1 MAKTKKNDMTSAE
14 RRRIMGRALRA
25 VGRHTPWLVLSL
37 LFAAGS
43 ALFSLYIPILAGR
56 AIDAAVG
63 AGQVDH
69 AVIRSCLI
77 SILICAAAAAA
88 LHWLMSIINNRV
100 VYAVL
105 SDTRSRAF
113 RKLTSLPLSY
123 LDSHPAGELISRI
136 ISDSDGFADGLLL
149 GLSQLLTGI
158 VTIIGTLVFM
168 LTINPAIT
176 AVVVVLTPISLFVA
190 RFIAGRTYKYFRRR
204 SELNGKQ
211 TALVNESI
219 KNARLTVAFG
229 REAAMLERFDESNRR
244 LRGVSLKAIF
254 FSSLTNPTTRFVNSL
269 VYAAVALCGALT
281 AAATLSGTGVVL
293 GGGLTVGALTSFL
306 AYANQYTKPFN
317 EISGVVA
324 ELQGALACA
333 SRVFDLLDRPEEPSD
348 AECGQLT
355 YPAQGGVQL
364 EDVSFSY
371 LPERPLIEGLTL
383 RVEPGQRIA
392 IVGPTGCGKTTLI
405 NLLMRFYDVNDGRIC
420 VDGQDI
426 RTVTRHSLRQSFGM
440 VLQDT
445 WLAEGT
451 VRDNIAMGKPDATD
465 AEIEAA
471 ARASHAHGFI
481 SRLPNGYDTRIG
493 EDGGSLSEG
502 QRQLLCIARVML
514 RQPPVLIL
522 DEATSSIDT
531 RTELKVQDAF
541 GRLMRGRTSFIVAHR
556 LSTIRDADMILVMRD
571 GHIIET
577 GTHDALLAKGGAYAE
592 LYRSQFEGE

>member
-1 MAKTKKNDMTSAE
+1 MAKASKSSLTPVE
-14 RRRIMGRALRA
+14 RRRVMSRAVRA

-37 LFAAGS
+37 IFAAGS

-56 AIDAAVG
+56 AIDAAG
-63 AGQVDH
+63 TGMGD
-69 AVIRSCLI
+69 VIKHNLI
-77 SILICAAAAAA
+77 AILICALAAAA
-88 LHWLMSIINNRV
+88 LHWLMSVINNRV

-105 SDTRSRAF
+105 SDTRHRAF
-113 RKLTSLPLSY
+113 VKLTSLPLSY

-149 GLSQLLTGI
+149 GLSQLLTGV
-158 VTIIGTLVFM
+158 VTILGTLVFM
-168 LTINPAIT
+168 LTISPAIT

-204 SELNGKQ
+204 SELNGSQ

-229 REAAMLERFDESNRR
+229 REDDMLRRFDESNGR

-269 VYAAVALCGALT
+269 IYAAVALCGALAVVAST
-281 AAATLSGTGVVL
+281 DGGAGAGVM
-293 GGGLTVGALTSFL
+293 TVGALTSFL

-317 EISGVVA
+317 EISGVIA

-333 SRVFDLLDRPEEPSD
+333 GRVFDLLDQPEEPSD
-348 AECGQLT
+348 ADGAQLA
-355 YPAQGGVQL
+355 YPARGEVRL

-383 RVEPGQRIA
+383 DVKSGQRIA

-405 NLLMRFYDVNDGRIC
+405 NLLMRFYDVNGGRIC

-426 RTVTRHSLRQSFGM
+426 RTLTRHSLRQSFGM
-440 VLQDT
+440 VLQET

-465 AEIEAA
+465 EEIEAA

-481 SRLPNGYDTRIG
+481 SRLPDGYATRIG
-493 EDGGSLSEG
+493 EDGGNLSEG

-514 RQPPVLIL
+514 RQPPMLIL

-556 LSTIRDADMILVMRD
+556 LSTVRDADVILVMRD
-571 GHIIET
+571 GHIVET
-577 GTHDALLAKGGAYAE
+577 GSHDALLAAGGAYAE
-592 LYRSQFEGE
+592 LYHSQFEVEG

>member
-1 MAKTKKNDMTSAE
+1 MAKASKSSLTPVE
-14 RRRIMGRALRA
+14 RRRVMSRAVRA

-37 LFAAGS
+37 IFAAGS

-56 AIDAAVG
+56 AIDAAG
-63 AGQVDH
+63 TGMGD
-69 AVIRSCLI
+69 VIKHNLI
-77 SILICAAAAAA
+77 AILICALAAAA
-88 LHWLMSIINNRV
+88 LHWLMSVINNRV

-105 SDTRSRAF
+105 SDTRHRAF
-113 RKLTSLPLSY
+113 VKLTSLPLSY

-149 GLSQLLTGI
+149 GLSQLLTGV
-158 VTIIGTLVFM
+158 VTILGTLVFM
-168 LTINPAIT
+168 LTISPAIT

-204 SELNGKQ
+204 SELNGSQ

-229 REAAMLERFDESNRR
+229 REDDMLRRFDESNGR

-269 VYAAVALCGALT
+269 IYAAVALCGALAVVAST
-281 AAATLSGTGVVL
+281 DSGAGAGVM
-293 GGGLTVGALTSFL
+293 TVGALTSFL

-317 EISGVVA
+317 EISGVIA

-333 SRVFDLLDRPEEPSD
+333 GRVFDLLDQPEEPSD
-348 AECGQLT
+348 ADGVQLA
-355 YPAQGGVQL
+355 YPARGEVRL

-383 RVEPGQRIA
+383 DVKSGQRIA

-405 NLLMRFYDVNDGRIC
+405 NLLMRFYDVNGGRIC

-426 RTVTRHSLRQSFGM
+426 RTLTRHSLRQSFGM
-440 VLQDT
+440 VLQET

-465 AEIEAA
+465 EEIEAA

-481 SRLPNGYDTRIG
+481 SRLPDGYATRIG
-493 EDGGSLSEG
+493 EDGGNLSEG

-514 RQPPVLIL
+514 RQPPMLIL

-556 LSTIRDADMILVMRD
+556 LSTVRDADVILVMRD
-571 GHIIET
+571 GHIVET
-577 GTHDALLAKGGAYAE
+577 GSHDALLAAGGAYAE
-592 LYRSQFEGE
+592 LYHSQFEVEG

>member
-1 MAKTKKNDMTSAE
+1 MAKLKKADMSPAE
-14 RRRIMGRALRA
+14 RRRILARATRA
-25 VGRHTPWLVLSL
+25 VGRHTPWLILSL

-43 ALFSLYIPILAGR
+43 ALFTLYIPILAGR

-63 AGQVDH
+63 AGQVDLD
-69 AVIRSCLI
+69 AIKTNLI
-77 SILICAAAAAA
+77 SILICAVAAAV
-88 LHWLMSIINNRV
+88 LHWLMSVINNRV

-105 SDTRSRAF
+105 RDTRYSAF

-123 LDSHPAGELISRI
+123 LDTHPTGELISRI
-136 ISDSDGFADGLLL
+136 ITDSDGFADGLLL
-149 GLSQLLTGI
+149 GLSQLLTGV
-158 VTIIGTLVFM
+158 VTILGTLVFM
-168 LTINPAIT
+168 LTINPLIT
-176 AVVVVLTPISLFVA
+176 LVVVVLTPASLFVA
-190 RFIAGRTYKYFRRR
+190 RFIAGRTYKYFRRQ
-204 SELNGKQ
+204 SELRGKQ

-219 KNARLTVAFG
+219 KNSRLTVAFG
-229 REAAMLERFDESNRR
+229 REAAMLGRFDESNTR

-269 VYAAVALCGALT
+269 VYAAVALCGAMVAVGNVT
-281 AAATLSGTGVVL
+281 IGSFTISKI
-293 GGGLTVGALTSFL
+293 TVGALASFL

-333 SRVFDLLDRPEEPSD
+333 GRVFDLLDQPEEPSD
-348 AECGQLT
+348 ADAGVLGYPTPGGIQLD
-355 YPAQGGVQL
+355 
-364 EDVSFSY
+364 DVSFSY
-371 LPERPLIEGLTL
+371 LPERPLIENLTL
-383 RVEPGQRIA
+383 DVRPGQRIA

-405 NLLMRFYDVNDGRIC
+405 NLLMRFYDVKGGSVN
-420 VDGQDI
+420 VDGYDI
-426 RTVTRHSLRQSFGM
+426 RSLTRQSLRRNYGM
-440 VLQDT
+440 VLQET

-465 AEIEAA
+465 EEIEAA

-481 SRLPNGYDTRIG
+481 SRLPDGYNTRIG

-541 GRLMRGRTSFIVAHR
+541 SRLMAGRTSFIVAHR
-556 LSTIRDADMILVMRD
+556 LSTIRDADVILVMRD
-571 GHIIET
+571 GHIVET
-577 GTHDALLAKGGAYAE
+577 GNHDTLLAAGGAYAK
-592 LYRSQFEGE
+592 LYHSQFEAED

>member
-1 MAKTKKNDMTSAE
+1 MAKSKGMTPAE
-14 RRRIMGRALRA
+14 SSRVLGRAVRA
-25 VGRHTPWLVLSL
+25 VGRYTPWLVLSL
-37 LFAAGS
+37 IFAAGS

-69 AVIRSCLI
+69 DVIRSNLI
-77 SILICAAAAAA
+77 SILICAVAAAV
-88 LHWLMSIINNRV
+88 LHWLMSVINNRV

-105 SDTRSRAF
+105 SDTRHRAF
-113 RKLTSLPLSY
+113 AKLTALPLSY

-149 GLSQLLTGI
+149 GLSQLLTGV

-190 RFIAGRTYKYFRRR
+190 RFIASRTYKYFRSR

-229 REAAMLERFDESNRR
+229 REDDMLRRFDESNGR

-269 VYAAVALCGALT
+269 VYAAVALCGAL
-281 AAATLSGTGVVL
+281 AVVAST
-293 GGGLTVGALTSFL
+293 GGGAAEGWLTVGALTSFL

-333 SRVFDLLDRPEEPSD
+333 GRVFDLLDQPEEPSD
-348 AECGQLT
+348 ADGARLP
-355 YPAQGGVQL
+355 YPVQGGVRL

-371 LPERPLIEGLTL
+371 LPERPLIEKLTL
-383 RVEPGQRIA
+383 DVKPGQRIA

-426 RTVTRHSLRQSFGM
+426 RTLTRHSLRDNFGM
-440 VLQDT
+440 VLQET

-451 VRDNIAMGKPDATD
+451 VRDNIAMGKPGATD
-465 AEIEAA
+465 DEIEAA

-514 RQPPVLIL
+514 RQPPMLIL

-556 LSTIRDADMILVMRD
+556 LSTVRDADMILVMRD
-571 GHIIET
+571 GHIVES

-592 LYRSQFEGE
+592 LYHSQFEVGE

>member
-1 MAKTKKNDMTSAE
+1 MAKASKSSLTPVE
-14 RRRIMGRALRA
+14 RRRVMSRAVRA

-37 LFAAGS
+37 IFAAGS

-56 AIDAAVG
+56 AIDAAG
-63 AGQVDH
+63 TGMGD
-69 AVIRSCLI
+69 VIKHNLI
-77 SILICAAAAAA
+77 AILICALAAAA
-88 LHWLMSIINNRV
+88 LHWLMSVINNRV

-105 SDTRSRAF
+105 SDTRHRAF
-113 RKLTSLPLSY
+113 VKLTSLPLSY

-149 GLSQLLTGI
+149 GLSQLLTGV
-158 VTIIGTLVFM
+158 VTILGTLVFM
-168 LTINPAIT
+168 LTISPAIT

-204 SELNGKQ
+204 SELNGSQ

-229 REAAMLERFDESNRR
+229 REDDMLRRFDESNGR

-269 VYAAVALCGALT
+269 IYAAVALCGALAVVAST
-281 AAATLSGTGVVL
+281 DSGAGAGVM
-293 GGGLTVGALTSFL
+293 TVGALTSFL

-317 EISGVVA
+317 EISGVIA

-333 SRVFDLLDRPEEPSD
+333 GRVFDLLDQPEEPSD
-348 AECGQLT
+348 ADGAQLA
-355 YPAQGGVQL
+355 YPARGEVRL

-383 RVEPGQRIA
+383 DVKSGQRIA

-405 NLLMRFYDVNDGRIC
+405 NLLMRFYDVNSGRIC

-426 RTVTRHSLRQSFGM
+426 RTLTRHSLRQSFGM
-440 VLQDT
+440 VLQET

-465 AEIEAA
+465 EEIEAA

-481 SRLPNGYDTRIG
+481 SRLPDGYATRIG
-493 EDGGSLSEG
+493 EDGGNLSEG

-514 RQPPVLIL
+514 RQPPMLIL

-556 LSTIRDADMILVMRD
+556 LSTVRDADVILVMRD
-571 GHIIET
+571 GHIVET
-577 GTHDALLAKGGAYAE
+577 GSHDALLAAGGAYAE
-592 LYRSQFEGE
+592 LYHSQFEVEG